1 MALSKLY
8 NEVFPFIV
16 IIATEAI
23 LVGVNVI
30 YKAATLKGLSYYALI
45 VYSYSISSIILLFPL
60 CYVLKRSRGLPPF
73 KASIFFKIL
82 VIGVLGFAA
91 ELCGVQGM
99 QYASPTLSSTL
110 SILVPILTFILSV
123 LFRMEK
129 LALRSKSTQAK
140 IFGTVLSII
149 GALFVVLYKGHI
161 IFSNSNS
168 LQLPTTDSP
177 ISLSSPRNWV
187 IGGSLLVVQY
197 LLLSI
202 ILIIQSHV
210 MTLYPSEI
218 VGVFI
223 YCVCVT
229 VISAPTCL
237 LLETNPSAWKIIP
250 DIRLVTILCWGILNT
265 CLSTLV
271 YAWAVRLKGAL
282 YVSIFKPASI
292 VIAAT
297 LSVIFLGD
305 SLYVGTVFGA
315 MILSFGLYAVIW
327 GKAKE
332 EELSEEIDEGRTDH
346 LPNSKTPLLQ
356 GSKVKDNSEIM
367 YTNCP

>member
-202 ILIIQSHV
+202 ILIIQ
-210 MTLYPSEI
+210 
-218 VGVFI
+218 
-223 YCVCVT
+223 
-229 VISAPTCL
+229 
-237 LLETNPSAWKIIP
+237 
-250 DIRLVTILCWGILNT
+250 GILNT